1 MNVLAQRT
9 AGGNLVFMYAL
20 SKHVHQRQDPS
31 LLPSDDDV
39 VNTIFEAY
47 AQKLANEL
55 GGSLS

>member
-1 MNVLAQRT
+1 MNVLAKQT
-9 AGGNLVFMYAL
+9 AGGLLVFMYAL
-20 SKHVHQRQDPS
+20 SKHVHQKQDPS

-55 GGSLS
+55 GGTLT

>member
-1 MNVLAQRT
+1 MNVLAQKS

-31 LLPSDDDV
+31 LLPYDDDV

-55 GGSLS
+55 GGSLT

>member
-1 MNVLAQRT
+1 MNVLAQRS

-20 SKHVHQRQDPS
+20 SKHVHQKQDPS

-47 AQKLANEL
+47 SQKLANEL

>member
-20 SKHVHQRQDPS
+20 SKHVHQKQDPS
-31 LLPSDDDV
+31 LLPTDDDM

-55 GGSLS
+55 GGSLT